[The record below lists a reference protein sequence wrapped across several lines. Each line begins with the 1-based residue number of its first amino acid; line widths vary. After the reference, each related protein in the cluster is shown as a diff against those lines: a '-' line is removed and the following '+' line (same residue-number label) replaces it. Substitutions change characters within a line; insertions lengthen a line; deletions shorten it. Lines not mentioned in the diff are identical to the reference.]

1 VQEFMF
7 TTLDDI
13 PNKKSFERGLA
24 SPLTLRTFR
33 AECGTHNPVQ
43 APEQYIVWVTDSQ
56 LTDIHG
62 GHQAW
67 HTWRHTK
74 SARHP

>member
-1 VQEFMF
+1 MF

-43 APEQYIVWVTDSQ
+43 APEQYIVWVTDSHSFCESE
-56 LTDIHG
+56 LASATNIVELK
-62 GHQAW
+62 QAL
-67 HTWRHTK
+67 
-74 SARHP
+74 